1 MTLVIFVRDS
11 VLVTDLLIKVILK
24 TSSELTMLVLQCLH
38 LTDMIL
44 VVLINEF
51 VLMADL
57 LRMSLLDLCTFLV
70 PGVSVSL
77 VRVALIVDFVVLGAD
92 LGVMAF
98 LVATCL
104 CCMVIL

>member
-24 TSSELTMLVLQCLH
+24 TSSELIMLVLQCLH

-51 VLMADL
+51 VLVADL